1 MIRVVLAD
9 DQALVRSGLRA
20 LLSNSDD
27 LEVVGEAR
35 DGRDAVA
42 VVTRTRPDVV
52 LMDVRMPGVDGIA
65 ATRTIT
71 ADPRLFGVAIIMLTT
86 FDEDDQIFAAIRAG
100 ASGYLLKDAEPDDLR
115 NAIRVVAAGEALLS
129 ASVTRKVMEGIVSG
143 PAGIA
148 DHARLNELTARERE
162 VLAGVGRGLSNDEI
176 AAEIHISPATARTY
190 VSRMLTKLGA
200 RDRAQL
206 VVIAYET
213 GLVTPGQHLEIP
225 GRPRPGVRR
234 EATTSV
240 ACREWVPERVI
251 PTVMSVE
258 LPPRRRSHAY
268 PIHPPQHAGRN
279 GGAASPRAG
288 RVRI

>member
-9 DQALVRSGLRA
+9 DQPLVRSGLRA
-20 LLSNSDD
+20 LLANSDD
-27 LEVVGEAR
+27 LDVVGEAV

-65 ATRTIT
+65 ATRKIT
-71 ADPRLFGVAIIMLTT
+71 TDSRLSGVAIIMLTT
-86 FDEDDQIFAAIRAG
+86 FDDDDQIFAAIRAG

-115 NAIRVVAAGEALLS
+115 EAIRVVAAGEALLS
-129 ASVTRKVMEGIVSG
+129 ASVTRKVIEGIVSG
-143 PAGIA
+143 PAGVA
-148 DHARLNELTARERE
+148 DRARLNELTERERE
-162 VLAGVGRGLSNDEI
+162 VLAEVGRGLSNAEI

-213 GLVTPGQHLEIP
+213 GLVTPGRHLERP
-225 GRPRPGVRR
+225 GRP
-234 EATTSV
+234 
-240 ACREWVPERVI
+240 
-251 PTVMSVE
+251 
-258 LPPRRRSHAY
+258 
-268 PIHPPQHAGRN
+268 
-279 GGAASPRAG
+279 
-288 RVRI
+288 

>member
-1 MIRVVLAD
+1 MIKIVVVD
-9 DQALVRSGLRA
+9 DQTLVRSGLRA
-20 LLSNSDD
+20 LLANSDD
-27 LEVVGEAR
+27 LEVVGEAI

-65 ATRTIT
+65 ATRKII
-71 ADPRLFGVAIIMLTT
+71 ADPRLAAVAIIMLTT
-86 FDEDDQIFAAIRAG
+86 FDDDDQIFAAIRAG

-115 NAIRVVAAGEALLS
+115 QAIRVVAAGDALLS

-143 PAGIA
+143 PVGVA
-148 DHARLNELTARERE
+148 DRARLKELTDREHQ

-213 GLVTPGQHLEIP
+213 GLVTPGRHLEM
-225 GRPRPGVRR
+225 PRQP
-234 EATTSV
+234 
-240 ACREWVPERVI
+240 
-251 PTVMSVE
+251 
-258 LPPRRRSHAY
+258 
-268 PIHPPQHAGRN
+268 
-279 GGAASPRAG
+279 
-288 RVRI
+288 

>member
-20 LLSNSDD
+20 LLANSDD
-27 LEVVGEAR
+27 LEVVGEAV

-65 ATRTIT
+65 ATRKIT
-71 ADPRLFGVAIIMLTT
+71 TDSRLSAVAIIMLTT
-86 FDEDDQIFAAIRAG
+86 FDDDDQIFAAIRAG

-115 NAIRVVAAGEALLS
+115 EAIRVVAAGEALLS
-129 ASVTRKVMEGIVSG
+129 ASVTRKVIEGIVSG
-143 PAGIA
+143 PAGVA
-148 DHARLNELTARERE
+148 DRARLNELTERERE
-162 VLAGVGRGLSNDEI
+162 VLAGVGRGLSNGEI

-190 VSRMLTKLGA
+190 VSRMLAKLGA

-213 GLVTPGQHLEIP
+213 GLVRAGRHLERP
-225 GRPRPGVRR
+225 GRP
-234 EATTSV
+234 
-240 ACREWVPERVI
+240 
-251 PTVMSVE
+251 
-258 LPPRRRSHAY
+258 
-268 PIHPPQHAGRN
+268 
-279 GGAASPRAG
+279 
-288 RVRI
+288 

>member
-1 MIRVVLAD
+1 MIRIVLAD

-20 LLSNSDD
+20 LLANSDD
-27 LEVVGEAR
+27 LEVVGEAV
-35 DGRDAVA
+35 DGRDVIA
-42 VVTRTRPDVV
+42 VVSRTRPDVV

-65 ATRTIT
+65 ATRKIT
-71 ADPRLFGVAIIMLTT
+71 TDPRLSGVAIIILTT
-86 FDEDDQIFAAIRAG
+86 FDDDDQIFAAIRAG

-143 PAGIA
+143 PAGVA
-148 DHARLNELTARERE
+148 DRARLSELTERERE

-190 VSRMLTKLGA
+190 VSRMLSKLGA

-213 GLVTPGQHLEIP
+213 GLVTPGRHLETP
-225 GRPRPGVRR
+225 GRP
-234 EATTSV
+234 
-240 ACREWVPERVI
+240 
-251 PTVMSVE
+251 
-258 LPPRRRSHAY
+258 
-268 PIHPPQHAGRN
+268 
-279 GGAASPRAG
+279 
-288 RVRI
+288 

>member
-9 DQALVRSGLRA
+9 DQPLVRSGLRA
-20 LLSNSDD
+20 LLANSDD
-27 LEVVGEAR
+27 LDVVGEAV

-65 ATRTIT
+65 ATRKIT
-71 ADPRLFGVAIIMLTT
+71 TDSRLSGVAIIMLTT
-86 FDEDDQIFAAIRAG
+86 FDDDDQIFAAIRAG

-115 NAIRVVAAGEALLS
+115 EAIRVVAAGEALLS
-129 ASVTRKVMEGIVSG
+129 ASVTRKVIEGIVSG
-143 PAGIA
+143 PAGVA
-148 DHARLNELTARERE
+148 DRARLNELTVRERE
-162 VLAGVGRGLSNDEI
+162 VLAEVGRGLSNAEI

-213 GLVTPGQHLEIP
+213 GLVTPGRHLERP
-225 GRPRPGVRR
+225 GRP
-234 EATTSV
+234 
-240 ACREWVPERVI
+240 
-251 PTVMSVE
+251 
-258 LPPRRRSHAY
+258 
-268 PIHPPQHAGRN
+268 
-279 GGAASPRAG
+279 
-288 RVRI
+288 

>member
-1 MIRVVLAD
+1 MIKIVVVD
-9 DQALVRSGLRA
+9 DQTLVRSGLRA
-20 LLSNSDD
+20 LLANSDD
-27 LEVVGEAR
+27 LEVVGEAI

-65 ATRTIT
+65 ATRKII
-71 ADPRLFGVAIIMLTT
+71 ADPRLAAVAIIMLTT
-86 FDEDDQIFAAIRAG
+86 FDDDDQIFAAIRAG

-115 NAIRVVAAGEALLS
+115 QAIRAVAAGDALLS

-143 PAGIA
+143 PVGVA
-148 DHARLNELTARERE
+148 DRARLKELTERE
-162 VLAGVGRGLSNDEI
+162 HQVLAGVGRGLSNDEI

-213 GLVTPGQHLEIP
+213 GLVTPGRHLEM
-225 GRPRPGVRR
+225 PRQP
-234 EATTSV
+234 
-240 ACREWVPERVI
+240 
-251 PTVMSVE
+251 
-258 LPPRRRSHAY
+258 
-268 PIHPPQHAGRN
+268 
-279 GGAASPRAG
+279 
-288 RVRI
+288 

>member
-1 MIRVVLAD
+1 MATGCAGAVRQMIRVVVAD

-20 LLSNSDD
+20 LLANSDD
-27 LEVVGEAR
+27 LQVVGEAV

-65 ATRTIT
+65 ATRRIT
-71 ADPRLFGVAIIMLTT
+71 ADLELSGVAIIMLTT

-115 NAIRVVAAGEALLS
+115 EAIRVVAAGDALLS
-129 ASVTRKVMEGIVSG
+129 ASVTRKVIEGIVSG

-148 DHARLNELTARERE
+148 DRGRLNELTGRERE

-213 GLVTPGQHLEIP
+213 GLVTPGRHLEMP
-225 GRPRPGVRR
+225 GRP
-234 EATTSV
+234 
-240 ACREWVPERVI
+240 
-251 PTVMSVE
+251 
-258 LPPRRRSHAY
+258 
-268 PIHPPQHAGRN
+268 
-279 GGAASPRAG
+279 
-288 RVRI
+288 